1 MFNATIFL
9 EKNTLKGFLFH
20 VALAVLSLVSNVFV
34 IGFIFLSIYY
44 FLNNYNKANS
54 SYARNLVLLKLALYL
69 GSFEIICRI
78 LHCNPFIPYEF
89 SKYLFS
95 FILLVVIVKDGVAQK
110 SSLVPFLI
118 LLFSILA
125 SFVLKDIPPQFE
137 NITFN
142 ILGPLCVAL
151 FLGAYDRFTI
161 SDFWPLLNAVLYPLI
176 IVWVYCYFKT
186 PDLETVGLTRNA
198 SEVTTG
204 GFGSNQVATALGL
217 AMFIIFIFIFK
228 GKRFTGY
235 FSLDLLVLFGIAFQG
250 LLSFSRGGML
260 GGALAVVL
268 FIIGDL
274 FLNPQLGKASRS
286 IFYLLILVFSFL
298 VVNAVTSGLILD
310 RYLGKTE
317 GVIDGGKEVDL
328 NSLTTGRYNIFQED
342 LELWRNNFFAG
353 VGVGNSMYLHSNG
366 DLAHSE
372 FSRLLGEQGLLGG
385 LFFIAWVWFCFFNY
399 RRQPTAFGK
408 IFVLACTTLAF
419 FTTFHAAMRTFI
431 TPVLTGFSVLIYTK
445 DN

>member
-1 MFNATIFL
+1 LLSFL
-9 EKNTLKGFLFH
+9 
-20 VALAVLSLVSNVFV
+20 
-34 IGFIFLSIYY
+34 
-44 FLNNYNKANS
+44 
-54 SYARNLVLLKLALYL
+54 
-69 GSFEIICRI
+69 
-78 LHCNPFIPYEF
+78 
-89 SKYLFS
+89 
-95 FILLVVIVKDGVAQK
+95 
-110 SSLVPFLI
+110 
-118 LLFSILA
+118 
-125 SFVLKDIPPQFE
+125 LKDIPPQFS

-142 ILGPLCVAL
+142 LIGPLCVAL

-176 IVWVYCYFKT
+176 VVWVYCYFKT
-186 PDLETVGLTRNA
+186 PDMEIVGLSRNA
-198 SEVTTG
+198 SEITTG
-204 GFGSNQVATALGL
+204 GFGSNQVSTALGL
-217 AMFIIFIFIFK
+217 AAFIIFIFVFK
-228 GKRFTGY
+228 SKNFTGNFY
-235 FSLDLLVLFGIAFQG
+235 LDLIVLFGISFQG

-260 GGALAVVL
+260 GGALAILL
-268 FIIGDL
+268 FIIGD
-274 FLNPQLGKASRS
+274 FISNPQIGKASRS
-286 IFYLLILVFSFL
+286 VFFALILFFSFL
-298 VVNAVTSGLILD
+298 VVNTITSGLLID

-342 LELWRNNFFAG
+342 LELWRNNFFTG
-353 VGVGNSMYLHSNG
+353 VGVGNSMYFHSNG
-366 DLAHSE
+366 ELAHSE

-385 LFFIAWVWFCFFNY
+385 LFFISWVWFCFINY